1 MLNSHTVSNGALMIT
16 SCLER
21 KNGLMW
27 LKEFSHD
34 MGTHQNCYD
43 RYPCA
48 SGVLECAGMTKR
60 QRVSPEAL
68 DASLLPKH
76 RKPIPHAFVL
86 EAISTLSPYT
96 RPMFGCLA
104 VYVKNKIVLILRDKP
119 TSTADNGVW
128 LATTQEHHQS
138 LRREFPNMRSIQVL
152 GKRVTGWQ
160 VLPVDAPDFE
170 SAALRACEL
179 VLAGDARIGKI
190 PGART
195 SKPRSKADGRSPKQI
210 KTSKKQRSTIDFD
223 TVRKIGL
230 ALPGVE
236 ESTAYGSP
244 ALKVHAKLLACVPAH
259 SSAEPDSLA
268 VRVDFDERAELL
280 AADPD
285 VYYVTDHYLNYTA
298 VLVRLSRVTPDV
310 LRDLL
315 GMAHRFVTAKRR
327 R

>member
-1 MLNSHTVSNGALMIT
+1 MRRERALKVD
-16 SCLER
+16 E
-21 KNGLMW
+21 
-27 LKEFSHD
+27 
-34 MGTHQNCYD
+34 
-43 RYPCA
+43 
-48 SGVLECAGMTKR
+48 
-60 QRVSPEAL
+60 
-68 DASLLPKH
+68 SLLPKQ

-86 EAISTLSPYT
+86 DAISTLSPYT

-104 VYVKNKIVLILRDKP
+104 IYVKDKIVLILRDKP
-119 TSTADNGVW
+119 KSAADNGVW
-128 LATTQEHHQS
+128 LCTTQEHHPS
-138 LRREFPNMRSIQVL
+138 LGCEFPNMRSIQVL

-179 VLAGDARIGKI
+179 VLAGDPRIGKI

-195 SKPRSKADGRSPKQI
+195 SKSGSKATGRSLQQI
-210 KTSKKQRSTIDFD
+210 KTSKKQGTMNFD
-223 TVRKIGL
+223 SVRKIGL

-244 ALKVHAKLLACVPAH
+244 ALKVRGRLLACVPSH
-259 SSAEPDSLA
+259 RSAEPGSLV
-268 VRVDFDERAELL
+268 VRVDFDDRAELL

-285 VYYVTDHYLNYTA
+285 VYYVTDHYLKYTS

-315 GMAHRFVTAKRR
+315 GMAHKFVTARR
-327 R
+327 PR